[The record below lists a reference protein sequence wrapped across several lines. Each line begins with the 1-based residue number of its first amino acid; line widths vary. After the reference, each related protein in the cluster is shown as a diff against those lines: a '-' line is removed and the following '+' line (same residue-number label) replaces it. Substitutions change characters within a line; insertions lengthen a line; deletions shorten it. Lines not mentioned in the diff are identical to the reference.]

1 MKEMLYINKVSAEQV
16 GGGNEVDFVHLPNGQ
31 VLGINDECV
40 GLYTSMQAFWDN
52 ETPLWSQWLKR
63 KEIKGMKNWRLQSTD
78 APTWEDA
85 MDALADERVWLRETL
100 YNLIGLWE
108 MEAPM
113 TDIENSIH
121 KAKLML
127 EYTSTKEESDEFK
140 RG

>member
-1 MKEMLYINKVSAEQV
+1 
-16 GGGNEVDFVHLPNGQ
+16 
-31 VLGINDECV
+31 
-40 GLYTSMQAFWDN
+40 
-52 ETPLWSQWLKR
+52 
-63 KEIKGMKNWRLQSTD
+63 MKNWRLQSTD

-100 YNLIGLWE
+100 SNLIGLWE